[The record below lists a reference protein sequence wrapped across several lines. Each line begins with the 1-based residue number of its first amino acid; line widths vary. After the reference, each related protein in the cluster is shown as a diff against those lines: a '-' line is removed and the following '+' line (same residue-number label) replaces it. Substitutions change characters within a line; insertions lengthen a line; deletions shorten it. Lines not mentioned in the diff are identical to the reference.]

1 MLVVFLNNKLI
12 ACDTIIP
19 IIKELKDYYHVKNI
33 ELLCFEYNTYES
45 IKKNIVLY
53 DAIKSIGKLR
63 ILSRRNKSK
72 ESKLIFS
79 LKVFPLLSKYFFLG
93 IKNEIVF
100 LHFKA
105 LNFWPLKLFSVFFPN
120 KTILSQPTSEGYRP
134 LEKKVSE
141 MMKKRNY
148 KVKKPMG
155 NTVLVFDKD
164 WWVLKQKDIINKKL
178 VFISSPHTRLCWI
191 KYIEKKQ
198 HSYFHN
204 EFLENNYNNNNY
216 VIAFMLC
223 WLGPNNLTRTPNLYP
238 ELFDETLSI
247 LEDICPN
254 FTIFVKPHPTSVNC
268 NNEMKVIKKI
278 INKHPKIKI
287 IITKLHPIVLS
298 FRAKFFIANSF
309 STSFST
315 ARLSNIPTIEYT
327 DYNTAILKTTKNGSM
342 RPDLVNYFFNRER
355 KELKKKNIRNYK

>member
-1 MLVVFLNNKLI
+1 M
-12 ACDTIIP
+12 
-19 IIKELKDYYHVKNI
+19 
-33 ELLCFEYNTYES
+33 
-45 IKKNIVLY
+45 
-53 DAIKSIGKLR
+53 
-63 ILSRRNKSK
+63 
-72 ESKLIFS
+72 
-79 LKVFPLLSKYFFLG
+79 PLLSKYFFLG
-93 IKNEIVF
+93 LKNEIVF

-105 LNFWPLKLFSVFFPN
+105 LNFWPLKLFSVIFPN

-148 KVKKPMG
+148 KAKKPMG

-164 WWVLKQKDIINKKL
+164 WWVLKQKNIIHKKL
-178 VFISSPHTRLCWI
+178 AFISSPHTRLCWI

-198 HSYFHN
+198 NKYFQK
-204 EFLENNYNNNNY
+204 EFLENNYNDNNF

-223 WLGPNNLTRTPNLYP
+223 WLGPSNLTKTPNIFP

-247 LEDICPN
+247 LEDVCPN
-254 FTIFVKPHPTSVNC
+254 YTIFVKPHPTSINSK
-268 NNEMKVIKKI
+268 NEMKIIKNI

-287 IITKLHPIVLS
+287 IITNLHPIVLS
-298 FRAKFFIANSF
+298 FRARFFIANSF

-327 DYNTAILKTTKNGSM
+327 DYNTEILKTTKNGSM
-342 RPDLVNYFFNRER
+342 RPDLVNYFFNRDR
-355 KELKKKNIRNYK
+355 KKLKIKILEIINKNNSRKFETDKSPLPNEILSIIKSIS